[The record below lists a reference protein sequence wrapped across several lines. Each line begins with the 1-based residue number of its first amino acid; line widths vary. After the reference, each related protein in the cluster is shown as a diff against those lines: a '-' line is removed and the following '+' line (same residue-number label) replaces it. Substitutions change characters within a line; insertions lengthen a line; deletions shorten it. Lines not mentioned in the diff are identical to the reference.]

1 MTGIYINGVSG
12 KMGANLLKRSTE
24 DSNVEIYNDLNDKFI
39 DVIIDFSYPDSTIE
53 LLRFV
58 SNKNISVIIGTTGL
72 NIENIQFIK
81 EISKDKRILLAPN
94 LSRGI
99 SVLKNNIVDFLKAN
113 DKELHCLIEETHHA
127 QKIDSPSGT
136 AIELKKIIEL
146 NNTKNLIHEI
156 EITSK
161 RTGKIFGIHKVTF
174 YKDANKIQFKHESK
188 SRNIYSDGALDAAK
202 WLKDQKNGLYS
213 FEDYLKS
220 QNSL

>member
-12 KMGANLLKRSTE
+12 KMGANLLKRSTK

-53 LLRFV
+53 LLKFV

-99 SVLKNNIVDFLKAN
+99 SVLKNNIVDFLRAN
-113 DKELHCLIEETHHA
+113 DKELHCLIEETHHD

-136 AIELKKIIEL
+136 AIELKKIIES
-146 NNTKNLIHEI
+146 NNTKNLITDI
-156 EITSK
+156 KVISK
-161 RTGKIFGIHKVTF
+161 RTGKIFGIHKIIF
-174 YKDANKIQFKHESK
+174 YKGTNKIEFKHESK
-188 SRNIYSDGALDAAK
+188 SRNIYSDGALQAAHWIK
-202 WLKDQKNGLYS
+202 GKKKGLYS
-213 FEDYLKS
+213 FEDFMKS
-220 QNSL
+220 